1 MGLYT
6 DTSVVKR
13 LASIVVVQR
22 IGIATQVVRQESIG
36 WVSTYGVLSVEIAV
50 ISAALEH
57 A

>member
-13 LASIVVVQR
+13 LASIAVVQR
-22 IGIATQVVRQESIG
+22 IGVATQVVRQESIG
-36 WVSTYGVLSVEIAV
+36 WVSTCGVLSVEIAV